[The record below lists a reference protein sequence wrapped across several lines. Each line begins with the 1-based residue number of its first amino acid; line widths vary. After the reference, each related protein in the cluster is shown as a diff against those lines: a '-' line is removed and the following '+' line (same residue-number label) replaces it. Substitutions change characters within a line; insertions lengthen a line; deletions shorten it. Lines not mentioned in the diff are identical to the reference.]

1 MTMSHEEPNS
11 TLWTAGG
18 AADEFRSHQL
28 RRAERRHIR
37 RACLL
42 ILATILFVGISG
54 WMMYLK
60 YQDARRQMLI
70 DEFVSIRPSLE
81 TLHNPGNPAI
91 ESRIRQADKIRNE
104 AGQQSGSEA
113 VASLRVAL
121 GKVKEATEIDRDVER
136 IRTLHQPVGITLNET
151 PWRNTSTVIES
162 KVRELN
168 QRHVQISSLLDA
180 GEVREAEVKLAS
192 LLSEIGM
199 LQRDNMEA
207 MITSQT
213 RQNWVRLNTSVPDR
227 LKDDSELAVVRGIG
241 SNAEQGWD
249 VEIGMQIG
257 PTSGERSARKSDPP
271 HRTVESAS
279 FSGRFDVKD
288 VDGGRI
294 RSDTSCSSGRDEHS

>member
-1 MTMSHEEPNS
+1 MTMSDEEPNS

-42 ILATILFVGISG
+42 ILATILIVGVPG

-70 DEFVSIRPSLE
+70 DEFV
-81 TLHNPGNPAI
+81 
-91 ESRIRQADKIRNE
+91 
-104 AGQQSGSEA
+104 
-113 VASLRVAL
+113 SLRVAL

-151 PWRNTSTVIES
+151 PWRSTSAVIEG

-180 GEVREAEVKLAS
+180 GDVRESEERLAT
-192 LLSEIGM
+192 LLSEIGI
-199 LQRDNMEA
+199 LQRDNVEA
-207 MITSQT
+207 LITSQT

-241 SNAEQGWD
+241 ANAEQGWEAGD
-249 VEIGMQIG
+249 W
-257 PTSGERSARKSDPP
+257 SNARALYGQASEHLQKFLESRLNSEEKGKLLASDAEAVA
-271 HRTVESAS
+271 RLETEKTDFAKQVESLRQEKQSLSDQLATTNGQRLS
-279 FSGRFDVKD
+279 AENLSR
-288 VDGGRI
+288 
-294 RSDTSCSSGRDEHS
+294 RSQLNATH